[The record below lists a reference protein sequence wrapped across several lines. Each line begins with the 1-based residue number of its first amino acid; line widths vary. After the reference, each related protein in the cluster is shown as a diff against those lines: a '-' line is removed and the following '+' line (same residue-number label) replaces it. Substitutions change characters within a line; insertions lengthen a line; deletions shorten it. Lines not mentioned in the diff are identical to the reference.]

1 MSAIVMAGLVP
12 AIHVLL
18 CCQDVDARH
27 KAGHDAQGL
36 GARCMNI
43 VGVDIGGTF
52 TDLVGCVD
60 GRIVTSKCSTVP
72 ADPTRGVAESLS
84 LAGCRMPE
92 LAELL
97 HGSTIAI
104 NTVLERKGARTAL
117 ITTRGF
123 RDTYAIGRGNRIE
136 AFNLFFHRPKP
147 LIPRERTFEVTE
159 RINFQGKVLIPLAE
173 DEVAGLAST
182 LREQGVEAVAVC
194 FLHAY
199 ANPAH
204 ERRTGDIL
212 RAANPKLFVTLS
224 HEIVREYREYE
235 RTSTTAL
242 NAFIGPR
249 VQSYLGQLADHL
261 HAERFGGKI
270 SIMRSNGGVMS
281 LRLAQE
287 QPVAMM
293 ESGPVAGVI
302 GAGRL
307 ASLMGIERAIAF
319 DMGGTTA
326 KASLIT
332 GGRPAIEDGYTIGG
346 EASGQPMQLPVVDIV
361 EVGAGGGSIA
371 WCDATGGIHV
381 GPESAGA
388 DPGPA
393 CYGKGSPDP
402 VVTDADLVLGRINAG
417 RFLNGAMTLDRAAAE
432 RAIADKIAGRLGLG
446 VTEAAL
452 GIAQIADAAM
462 SLAVR
467 AVSVKKGVD
476 PRECALIAFGGAG
489 PLHAVAI
496 AREIFIPRVIVPK
509 VPGTFSALG
518 MLMAA
523 WRQDF
528 VRTLYGLLGALDA
541 RAVETVFTELAEAGR
556 AQVTRDGIAP
566 AAADF
571 TFFADLRYV
580 GQEHTIAIPVR
591 DPRLLSGDFAE
602 LRAAFDAAHDQ
613 RHGQAAPDERL
624 EIVNLRLV
632 VTAARPDTLAE
643 RWLSE
648 RWTPEP
654 PVADQWRE
662 VVFSD
667 PARPLRTRIVWRPP
681 LHAGARIEG
690 PAVIEEPNATTLIHP
705 GDVAT
710 VSDAGHL
717 VIDVALGASGNT
729 Q

>member
-1 MSAIVMAGLVP
+1 MAHHL
-12 AIHVLL
+12 
-18 CCQDVDARH
+18 
-27 KAGHDAQGL
+27 
-36 GARCMNI
+36 NI

-52 TDLVGCVD
+52 TDLVGCID
-60 GRIVTSKCSTVP
+60 GRIVTSKCSTMP
-72 ADPTRGVAESLS
+72 GDPTRGVAESLA
-84 LAGCRMPE
+84 LADCRMPR
-92 LAELL
+92 LSELL

-147 LIPRERTFEVTE
+147 LIPRELTFEVTE
-159 RINFQGKVLIPLAE
+159 RVNARGTVLTPL
-173 DEVAGLAST
+173 DEGELNALVHVLAQN
-182 LREQGVEAVAVC
+182 EIEAVAVC

-204 ERRTGDIL
+204 ERRVGEML
-212 RAANPKLFVTLS
+212 RAAMPSLFVTLS

-242 NAFIGPR
+242 NAFVGPR
-249 VQSYLGQLADHL
+249 VQAYLGKLESFMR
-261 HAERFGGKI
+261 AEKFPGQI
-270 SIMRSNGGVMS
+270 NIMRSNGGVMS
-281 LRLAQE
+281 VRLAQE

-293 ESGPVAGVI
+293 ESGPVAGII
-302 GAGRL
+302 GAGKL
-307 ASLMGIERAIAF
+307 AALLGIERAIGF

-326 KASLIT
+326 KASPISD
-332 GGRPAIEDGYTIGG
+332 GKPAIEEGYVIGG

-361 EVGAGGGSIA
+361 EIGAGGGSIA
-371 WCDATGGIHV
+371 WVDATGGLHV
-381 GPESAGA
+381 GPRSAGA

-393 CYGKGSPDP
+393 CYGKGAGDP
-402 VVTDADLVLGRINAG
+402 VVTDANLVLGRVNGA
-417 RFLNGAMTLDRAAAE
+417 RFLNGAMQLDHAAAE
-432 RAIADKIAGRLGLG
+432 RAIQNKVAGKLRLGVL
-446 VTEAAL
+446 EAAL
-452 GIAQIADAAM
+452 GIVQIADAAM

-476 PRECALIAFGGAG
+476 PRNTALIAFGGAG

-518 MLMAA
+518 MLMAT

-528 VRTLYGLLGALDA
+528 VRTLYGLLGALDP
-541 RAVETVFTELAEAGR
+541 REVEAVFAELAEAGR
-556 AQVTRDGIAP
+556 TQIERDGIDAN
-566 AAADF
+566 AADF
-571 TFFADLRYV
+571 SYLADLRYV

-591 DPRLLSGDFAE
+591 DPKLLSGDFAD
-602 LRAAFDAAHDQ
+602 LRAAFDAEHE
-613 RHGQAAPDERL
+613 RRYGQAAPDERL
-624 EIVNLRLV
+624 EIVNVRLV
-632 VTAARPDTLAE
+632 VTAARTDTLAE
-643 RWLSE
+643 RWLSAS
-648 RWTPEP
+648 WIPEP
-654 PVADQWRE
+654 PVPDQSRDVIFADAAKPIR
-662 VVFSD
+662 
-667 PARPLRTRIVWRPP
+667 ARIVWRPS
-681 LHAGARIEG
+681 LVAGARIEG

-717 VIDVALGASGNT
+717 MIGVM

>member
-1 MSAIVMAGLVP
+1 
-12 AIHVLL
+12 
-18 CCQDVDARH
+18 
-27 KAGHDAQGL
+27 
-36 GARCMNI
+36 MNI

-72 ADPTRGVAESLS
+72 ADPTRGVAESLALAHCQMPS
-84 LAGCRMPE
+84 LS
-92 LAELL
+92 ELL

-104 NTVLERKGARTAL
+104 NTVLERNGARTAL

-147 LIPRERTFEVTE
+147 LVPRELTFEVTE
-159 RINFQGKVLIPLAE
+159 RINAKGEVLTGLNEIEVQALGEILARQ
-173 DEVAGLAST
+173 SI
-182 LREQGVEAVAVC
+182 EAVAVC

-204 ERRTGDIL
+204 ERRAGEIL
-212 RAANPKLFVTLS
+212 RAANPKLFITLS

-242 NAFIGPR
+242 NAFVGPR
-249 VQSYLGQLADHL
+249 VQAYLGRLESHL
-261 HAERFGGKI
+261 RDEKFPGKVN
-270 SIMRSNGGVMS
+270 IMRSNGGVMS
-281 LRLAQE
+281 VRLAQE
-287 QPVAMM
+287 QPVSMM
-293 ESGPVAGVI
+293 ESGPVAGII

-307 ASLMGIERAIAF
+307 ATLLGIERAIAF

-326 KASLIT
+326 KTSLIT
-332 GGRPAIEDGYTIGG
+332 DGTPAIEDGYTIGG

-361 EVGAGGGSIA
+361 EIGAGGGSIA
-371 WCDATGGIHV
+371 WCDPTGGIHV
-381 GPESAGA
+381 GPRSAGA

-393 CYGKGSPDP
+393 AYGKGATDP
-402 VVTDADLVLGRINAG
+402 VVTDANLVLGRINAE
-417 RFLNGAMTLDRAAAE
+417 RFLNGTMKLDVKASE
-432 RAIADKIAGRLGLG
+432 RAIARTLCGPTRLG
-446 VTEAAL
+446 VREAAL
-452 GIAQIADAAM
+452 GIVQIADAAM

-476 PRECALIAFGGAG
+476 PRDTAMIAFGGAG

-496 AREIFIPRVIVPK
+496 AREIFIPKVIVPK

-518 MLMAA
+518 MLMAS
-523 WRQDF
+523 WRHDF
-528 VRTLYGLLGALDA
+528 VRTLYGLLGSID
-541 RAVETVFTELAEAGR
+541 RKQVEAVFAELGEAGR
-556 AQVTRDGIAP
+556 AQVARDGIDP
-566 AAADF
+566 RTADF
-571 TFFADLRYV
+571 SYLADLRYV

-591 DPRLLSGDFAE
+591 EPKLLSGDFAALGE
-602 LRAAFDAAHDQ
+602 AFHTEHDQ
-613 RHGQAAPDERL
+613 RYGQAAPDERL
-624 EIVNLRLV
+624 EIVNVRLV
-632 VTAARPDTLAE
+632 VAAARTDTLAE

-648 RWTPEP
+648 KWAPEAP
-654 PVADQWRE
+654 LADQRRD
-662 VVFSD
+662 VIFTDATKPVS
-667 PARPLRTRIVWRPP
+667 TRIVWRPSLP
-681 LHAGARIEG
+681 ADARIEG

-717 VIDVALGASGNT
+717 IIDVKV
-729 Q
+729 